1 MADNEFKKKCSQFT
15 LEEFPGYTCYIF
27 EPVTYSTDFRQ
38 ESFDR
43 RSVSLKYGINFGSRA
58 FYKECCVIPNKLT
71 AITPYGPGVNF
82 KDDVLLIHPDSGVP
96 RSLITKG
103 TVYNERGTSTPTK
116 VVVPSNY
123 PQCIL
128 SKSRKEPSVLFMVN
142 DNAKLVF
149 AISSYTSESLIGGS
163 LMQWKAALWDSPD
176 VFESFNEYI
185 DGFTMPFGTRLF
197 TVIQG
202 ISDLDKV
209 LMWNMIPDWCIL
221 HEDNLCI
228 GSDEP
233 TVDMLYSA
241 YMMLQSPDSQI
252 VETAFNMLAR
262 SKFQSVRYII
272 RWLLRGNQRARWY
285 RNKSTTFKWMYTQCC
300 DRTSSMFLP
309 NEVHKKTAV
318 ELVRKITNNGI
329 DFDQDGTMKV
339 NDPKWLQDDKIR
351 LLASK
356 I

>member
-15 LEEFPGYTCYIF
+15 LEEFPGYTCYMFDPLNFSI
-27 EPVTYSTDFRQ
+27 DLRQ

-43 RSVSLKYGINFGSRA
+43 RSVSFKWGINYGSRA
-58 FYKECCVIPNKLT
+58 FYKECCVIPNKINT
-71 AITPYGPGVNF
+71 ISPFGPGVNF
-82 KDDVLLIHPDSGVP
+82 DDDVLLIHSDSGVP

-103 TVYNERGTSTPTK
+103 TVYNERGTSVPTK
-116 VVVPSNY
+116 VVVPDNY
-123 PQCIL
+123 PHCVL
-128 SKSRKEPSVLFMVN
+128 SKSRYESGIVFMVN
-142 DNAKLVF
+142 DSAKLVF
-149 AISSYTSESLIGGS
+149 ALSSYTTESAIGGS

-176 VFESFNEYI
+176 IFENFNEYI

-197 TVIQG
+197 SVIQG
-202 ISDLDKV
+202 LSDLDKA
-209 LMWNMIPDWCIL
+209 LIWNMIPDHLIL
-221 HEDNLCI
+221 HENNLCI
-228 GSDEP
+228 GSEEP

-241 YMMLQSPDSQI
+241 YMMMQSPDNQI

-262 SKFQSVRYII
+262 SKFISVKYII
-272 RWLLRGNQRARWY
+272 RWLVRGNQLARWY
-285 RNKSTTFKWMYTQCC
+285 RNKSTAFKWLYTQCC

-309 NEVHKKTAV
+309 NEIHKKTAI
-318 ELVRKITNNGI
+318 ELIRRITSNGI